1 MKLYAL
7 GTGSGMAS
15 KDLNCS
21 CYLVEREDK
30 SFILD
35 CGEGCTQTLMR
46 MDYDICEIEAII
58 ICHFHPDHLCGV
70 FMLLQTM
77 YLRKRTKPLKLY
89 LPERE
94 DEFLGFMQYMYLF
107 DEKFAYALKI
117 RSILDLPKDYPYFS
131 LVENDHL
138 IGYTAVIESGNLP
151 NQQRAYS
158 VRIAGEKG
166 DFAYS
171 SDIGSIKS
179 IEGLIDGVHTFV
191 CDGLHP
197 PYEELERLLGLSI
210 KRVILTHETPD
221 EAIKSLKA
229 KDAERF
235 EAIRQGESYT
245 I

>member
-21 CYLVEREDK
+21 CYLLERENK

-35 CGEGCTQTLMR
+35 CGEGCTQTLLR
-46 MDYDICEIEAII
+46 MDYDIREIEAII
-58 ICHFHPDHLCGV
+58 ICHYHPDHLCGI
-70 FMLLQTM
+70 FMLMQTM
-77 YLRKRTKPLKLY
+77 YLKGRKKPLKLY

-107 DEKFAYALKI
+107 EERFAYELEI
-117 RSILDLPKDYPYFS
+117 CSILDLPKDYPYFS
-131 LVENDHL
+131 LMKNDHL
-138 IGYTAVIESGNLP
+138 IGYTAVIEEGGLP

-166 DFAYS
+166 DMAYS
-171 SDIGSIKS
+171 SDIGDIKS
-179 IEGLIDGVHTFV
+179 IEKLIDGVHTFI

-197 PYEELERLLGLSI
+197 PYEELERLLELSI
-210 KRVILTHETPD
+210 KRVIFTHETPK
-221 EAIKSLKA
+221 EAIMKLKA
-229 KDAERF
+229 QDAGRF
-235 EAIRQGESYT
+235 EEIVQGESYT